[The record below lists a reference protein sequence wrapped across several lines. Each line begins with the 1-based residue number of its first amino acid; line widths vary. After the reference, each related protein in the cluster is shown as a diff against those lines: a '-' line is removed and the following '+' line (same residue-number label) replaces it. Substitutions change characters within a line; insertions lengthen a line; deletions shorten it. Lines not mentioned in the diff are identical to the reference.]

1 MLRAEASLVLV
12 AAWIGLGCADNDAA
26 LRVDEA
32 TSTFRDAANRTRLF
46 HGTNFVQKSAPF
58 YPTVADADIELLT
71 KLGLNVVRLG
81 VMMPGVRFPRHR
93 PYLLRRPRL

>member
-1 MLRAEASLVLV
+1 MLRAKASLVLV
-12 AAWIGLGCADNDAA
+12 AAWCGLGCADNDTT

-58 YPTVADADIELLT
+58 YPTIADADIELLA

-81 VMMPGVRFPRHR
+81 VMMPGVRFPR
-93 PYLLRRPRL
+93 PYLLRRPRLLV